1 MRSFQSQSFRQGQS
15 LKKVNLPKTN
25 KTRWWSQ
32 VFFYV
37 HPDFLG
43 KWSNLTCAFFFRWVE
58 KNHQP
63 RQAIFW
69 SFISRPL
76 MNFSG
81 REAWRFD
88 VDFWK
93 DEWSCIDTI
102 QFTKIWWI
110 GWLIGWLIDCLVDW
124 LIDWLIDWLVNDLF
138 HSVRQSFSQ
147 STIDFVEP
155 NQPVNQFVD
164 VFISPVLLLHG
175 LMLQQAFSEQFQDLS
190 LK

>member
-1 MRSFQSQSFRQGQS
+1 MVVS
-15 LKKVNLPKTN
+15 NI
-25 KTRWWSQ
+25 
-32 VFFYV
+32 FYF
-37 HPDFLG
+37 HPDFGEMIQFDLRI
-43 KWSNLTCAFFFRWVE
+43 FFRWVE

-63 RQAIFW
+63 ERQFVWSEFSSLPLQAFDELLGPRGVSMSIFEKM
-69 SFISRPL
+69 SEVALIQFNL
-76 MNFSG
+76 L
-81 REAWRFD
+81 RFD
-88 VDFWK
+88 GSVD
-93 DEWSCIDTI
+93 
-102 QFTKIWWI
+102 WWI
-110 GWLIGWLIDCLVDW
+110 GWLIDGW
-124 LIDWLIDWLVNDLF
+124 IDWLIDWLVNDLF